1 MVLSF
6 GQSTKG
12 AGMPAPFSRVH
23 EAAYTPAGVVTRQ
36 DDSTLT
42 RARATVLAQT
52 IHHATEHRAQIAG
65 ALVAHGITAL
75 NFDDLDVWAFG
86 DAEGLGA

>member
-23 EAAYTPAGVVTRQ
+23 EAAHTPAGVVTRQ
-36 DDSTLT
+36 DDPTLT
-42 RARATVLAQT
+42 RARATVLAKT
-52 IHHATEHRAQIAG
+52 IHHALRHQNMTGCGQIGNVRGLNG
-65 ALVAHGITAL
+65 AAT
-75 NFDDLDVWAFG
+75 
-86 DAEGLGA
+86 